1 MTREEMIHKLEQCGW
16 RLQAVGAAL
25 ADCEFAN
32 LSHEVEAVTSDLEDI
47 YLELKE
53 SGENEI

>member
-1 MTREEMIHKLEQCGW
+1 MTHEEMIRKLEQCGW

-32 LSHEVEAVTSDLEDI
+32 LSHEVEEVTSDLEDI

>member
-1 MTREEMIHKLEQCGW
+1 MTREEMIRKLEQCGW

>member
-1 MTREEMIHKLEQCGW
+1 MTHEEIMQRLEKCGW

-25 ADCEFAN
+25 ADCEFTKLAD
-32 LSHEVEAVTSDLEDI
+32 EVEGVTSDLEDI